1 MRWLEGIIKELVTK
15 HPKEEGFNASYGT
28 AGFRMKATHLPYIT
42 YTIGILASLRSK
54 FLGGKAVG
62 VMVTASHNPP
72 DDNGVK
78 VVDPMGSMLESS
90 WEAYA
95 TTLANS
101 RQEALASNIEKMC
114 DELQINIEQEAH
126 VVLCRDSRASSE
138 RLSAAVVDGA
148 KCIISTRVQDFG
160 LSTTPQ
166 LHYYT
171 RTLND
176 AAYGPPTEHGYYD
189 KMASAFKNMCDSA
202 GNAKKINIIVDAA
215 NGVGAPKLEHLFLKY
230 LAKYLDYKV
239 VNRAY
244 DKPELLNFDC
254 GADYVKTNQKLPKN
268 ILDEAKGQLCASM
281 DGDAD
286 RLICYYLDNE
296 GVFNM
301 LDGDKMSSLIAWF
314 LQKIL
319 EKIDPKKF
327 KLRIGVVQTAYANG
341 ASTAYIEN
349 KLKVPVACTP
359 TGVKY
364 LHHAAED
371 FDIGIYFE
379 ANGHGTVL
387 FSENARHSI
396 FNYDPKNASSDEIQ
410 AVELLQLFSQLIN
423 QTVGDAISDLLVIL
437 VILFHMQ
444 LDPEKWQLSYK
455 DLPNRLVKVVVPD
468 RTVYKT
474 VNAERQLISPKG
486 MQDQINAIIAQFSN
500 GRSFVRASGTE
511 DAVRVYAE
519 ADTKEEAFELS
530 ELVAKVVK
538 SNK

>member
-1 MRWLEGIIKELVTK
+1 MKWLEKNIKESVTK
-15 HPKEEGFNASYGT
+15 HAKLEGFKASYGT

-42 YTIGILASLRSK
+42 YTVGILASLRSK
-54 FLGGKAVG
+54 YLGGQTVG

-90 WEAYA
+90 WETHA

-101 RQEALASNIEKMC
+101 SQEALASNIEKMC
-114 DELQINIEQEAH
+114 NELQINMEQEATI
-126 VVLCRDSRASSE
+126 VLCRDSRASSE
-138 RLSAAVVDGA
+138 RLSTAVVDGA
-148 KCIISTRVQDFG
+148 KCVVSTLLRDFG

-176 AAYGPPTEHGYYD
+176 AAYGQPSEHGYYD
-189 KMASAFKNMCDSA
+189 KMASAFKNMYDSA
-202 GNAKKINIIVDAA
+202 GEAKKINLIVDAA
-215 NGVGAPKLEHLFLKY
+215 NGVGAPKIEHLFLKY

-239 VNRAY
+239 VNSAY
-244 DKPELLNFDC
+244 DRPELLNFDC

-268 ILDEAKGQLCASM
+268 ILQEAKGQLCASM

-286 RLICYYLDNE
+286 RLICYYLDND

-314 LQKIL
+314 LQKSL
-319 EKIDPKKF
+319 EKIDSKKL
-327 KLRIGVVQTAYANG
+327 KLKIGVVQTAYANG
-341 ASTAYIEN
+341 ASTDYIED

-396 FNYDPKNASSDEIQ
+396 LNYDRNNASSEEIQ
-410 AVELLQLFSQLIN
+410 AVELVQLFSQLIN

-437 VILFHMQ
+437 VILCHMK
-444 LDPEKWQLSYK
+444 LNPENWQLSYK
-455 DLPNRLVKVVVPD
+455 DLPNRLVKVIVPD

-486 MQDQINAIIAQFSN
+486 MQDQINAIVSQYSK
-500 GRSFVRASGTE
+500 GRAFVRASGTE

-519 ADTKEEAFELS
+519 ANTKEEAFELS
-530 ELVAKVVK
+530 EKIANVVK